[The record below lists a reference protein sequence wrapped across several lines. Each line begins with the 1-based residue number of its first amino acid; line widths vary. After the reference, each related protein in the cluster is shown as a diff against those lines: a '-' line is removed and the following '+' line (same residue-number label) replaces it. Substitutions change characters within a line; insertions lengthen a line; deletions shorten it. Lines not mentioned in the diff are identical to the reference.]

1 MKSSPLAQVAARFK
15 DKAGLVEALKSLT
28 TDDLWIGRLNESTGL
43 DSVSNRKLLHLHDVL
58 SEVKKTY
65 GTRAGLIDAILK
77 AEKREK
83 DTGYKA
89 RLEKQPTPRLF
100 DAIRAAK
107 KRAS

>member
-28 TDDLWIGRLNESTGL
+28 TDDLWIGRLNEGTGL

-65 GTRAGLIDAILK
+65 GTRVGLIDAILK

-89 RLEKQPTPRLF
+89 RLEKHPTPRLF
-100 DAIRAAK
+100 DAIRHAK
-107 KRAS
+107 KSAS